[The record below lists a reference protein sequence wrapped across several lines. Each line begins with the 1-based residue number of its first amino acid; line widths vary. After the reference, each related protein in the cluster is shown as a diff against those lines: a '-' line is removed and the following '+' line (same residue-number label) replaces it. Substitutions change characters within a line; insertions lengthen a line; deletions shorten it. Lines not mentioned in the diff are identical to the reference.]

1 MSENPIN
8 TNLISIYTTQATS
21 LNEIM
26 MMMVRARQGGIGGS
40 RRCEECGNKAKK
52 DCGFMRCRTCCRS
65 KGFECQTHVSSTWV
79 PACRRRPRHPVPPHN
94 PKRLRQNPS
103 SGLEVKSFPAE
114 VTSEATFRCVRVSS
128 GEDVGD
134 QYGYLTSVNIEGHV
148 FKGILYDQG
157 LAHQV
162 LGECNSRETHSQQ
175 QEPSQID
182 AAAARTMAATATTTT
197 TAATALVTAESF
209 FPFAYAPSFNAFMSA
224 GAQFFLH
231 PKP

>member
-1 MSENPIN
+1 MSENPIK
-8 TNLISIYTTQATS
+8 IYTTPATS

-26 MMMVRARQGGIGGS
+26 MMMVTARQGGFGGS

-79 PACRRRPRHPVPPHN
+79 PAYKRRPRHPPPHN
-94 PKRLRQNPS
+94 PKRPRQNPS
-103 SGLEVKSFPAE
+103 AGLEVKSFPAE

-128 GEDVGD
+128 GEDAGD
-134 QYGYLTSVNIEGHV
+134 QYAYLTSVNVEGHV

-157 LAHQV
+157 PDQA

-182 AAAARTMAATATTTT
+182 AAAARTMAAAATATTNTT
-197 TAATALVTAESF
+197 ATALVTAESF

-224 GAQFFLH
+224 GAQIFLH

>member
-1 MSENPIN
+1 
-8 TNLISIYTTQATS
+8 
-21 LNEIM
+21 M

-79 PACRRRPRHPVPPHN
+79 PAYRRRRHPVPPHN

-114 VTSEATFRCVRVSS
+114 VTSEVTFRCVRVSS
-128 GEDVGD
+128 GEGAGD
-134 QYGYLTSVNIEGHV
+134 QYAYLTSVNIEGHV

-157 LAHQV
+157 PDQE

-175 QEPSQID
+175 LVPSQID
-182 AAAARTMAATATTTT
+182 AAAARTMAATATATATTTT